1 MTLTYVIPDIHGRY
15 DLLSEGLVD
24 IAVHSTGAAG
34 TIVTIGDYVDKG
46 PESRQVI
53 ETLLPGVAEGW
64 SLVAVKGNSL
74 NGFAVASWLRQ
85 EAAAEVE
92 GLVVDQD
99 YRRRGIGSALIE
111 ACMAWAANAG
121 ALSIRLEVRASNAAA
136 LALYQ
141 RHGFSTVGSRRA
153 YYSAPVEDAVLLQA
167 PLEHFAR
174 MRRPL

>member
-1 MTLTYVIPDIHGRY
+1 MSFSIRAMAAQDFERVLMLAGKSIEAPHWTRRDYEQI
-15 DLLSEGLVD
+15 LL
-24 IAVHSTGAAG
+24 AA
-34 TIVTIGDYVDKG
+34 
-46 PESRQVI
+46 PEAPLIRCC
-53 ETLLPGVAEGW
+53 
-64 SLVAVKGNSL
+64 LVAANGDSL
-74 NGFAVASWLRQ
+74 TGFAVASWLRQ
-85 EAAAEVE
+85 ETAAEVE
-92 GLVVDQD
+92 GLMVGHD

-167 PLEHFAR
+167 PLEHFHFYSAQSS
-174 MRRPL
+174 